1 MRKFSIC
8 GREFDASVVVFD
20 KDGLLFRSEA
30 FWRELMQARTNAALK
45 RLDLPTVCG
54 WLELMDAGY
63 EVTGERVL
71 VTKVTPDGVTAVAAP
86 EEEIMVTGTYLMQK
100 SGSKWPPARE
110 LAREIFEEGD
120 RIIDM
125 ERAITPQQGFPGIF
139 QRLYTA
145 GIPYGIAT
153 SDELGRARWSVDR
166 YDDFDH
172 LDFVITPK
180 EVEHNKPEPDM
191 LQMVAERYGVGT
203 GEIIMVGDSY
213 VDVMM
218 AANAGSIGIGIPEF
232 DDMAEKMQPYATVMA
247 RSLDDIQ
254 IID

>member
-1 MRKFSIC
+1 MRKFSVC

-20 KDGLLFRSEA
+20 KDGLLFKSEA

-45 RLDLPTVCG
+45 RLDQQTVCG

-63 EVTGERVL
+63 EVTEDSVR

-125 ERAITPQQGFPGIF
+125 DRAITPQKGFPGIF
-139 QRLYTA
+139 QRLYAA

-247 RSLDDIQ
+247 NSLDDIQ

>member
-1 MRKFSIC
+1 MTTFSVC
-8 GREFDASVVVFD
+8 GKTFEAAVVVFD
-20 KDGLLFRSEA
+20 KDGLLFKSEA

-45 RLDLPTVCG
+45 RLDIPVICG
-54 WLELMDAGY
+54 WLDLMDASY
-63 EVTGERVL
+63 EVTGDTIQI
-71 VTKVTPDGVTAVAAP
+71 TKVTADGVTAVAAP
-86 EEEIMVTGTYLMQK
+86 DEEIMVTGTYLMQR

-125 ERAITPQQGFPGIF
+125 ERAITPQKGFPEIF
-139 QRLYTA
+139 QRLYAA
-145 GIPYGIAT
+145 GVPYGIAT
-153 SDELGRARWSVDR
+153 SDELGRAKWSIDR

-180 EVEHNKPEPDM
+180 EVVHNKPEPDM
-191 LQMVAERYGVGT
+191 LEMVAERYQIDPSR
-203 GEIIMVGDSY
+203 IIMVGDSY

-218 AANAGSIGIGIPEF
+218 AYNAGSIGIGIPEF
-232 DDMAEKMQPYATVMA
+232 GDIAEEMRPYATVIA
-247 RSLDDIQ
+247 QSLDDIQ

>member
-1 MRKFSIC
+1 MRKFSVC
-8 GREFDASVVVFD
+8 GREFDASVVVFN
-20 KDGLLFRSEA
+20 KDGLLFKSEA

-45 RLDLPTVCG
+45 RLDQQTVCG

-63 EVTGERVL
+63 EVTEDSVR

-125 ERAITPQQGFPGIF
+125 DRAITPQKGFPGIF
-139 QRLYTA
+139 QRLYAA

-247 RSLDDIQ
+247 NSLDDIQ